1 MSTGLTFLTPP
12 PGLAPEVHFDLE
24 EIDGAA
30 GLFAMTAAGSADGG
44 SRRLYVLDASVYLP
58 DYHPEITD
66 EQRYQLELETPEDA
80 AVLVVANP
88 TVGGTTVNLLAP
100 IVVNLSTGSCAQVI
114 LEGQDWPVRAPLEPV
129 AA

>member
-12 PGLAPEVHFDLE
+12 PGLAPEVHFDLK
-24 EIDGAA
+24 EIEGAA
-30 GLFAMTAAGSADGG
+30 GLFAMTAAGSTDGA

-66 EQRYQLELETPEDA
+66 EQRHQLELVTPEDA

-88 TVGGTTVNLLAP
+88 TADGTTVNLLAP

-114 LEGQDWPVRAPLEPV
+114 LEDQDWPVRAPLEPV

>member
-12 PGLAPEVHFDLE
+12 PGLAPEVHFELE

-30 GLFAMTAAGSADGG
+30 GLFALTAASGG
-44 SRRLYVLDASVYLP
+44 NHRLYVLDASVYLP

-66 EQRYQLELETPEDA
+66 DQRRQLELTTSEDA

-88 TVGGTTVNLLAP
+88 ALDGTTVNLLAP
-100 IVVNLSTGSCAQVI
+100 IVLNVHTGSCAQVI

>member
-12 PGLAPEVHFDLE
+12 PGLAPEVHFELE

-30 GLFAMTAAGSADGG
+30 GLFALTAASASGG
-44 SRRLYVLDASVYLP
+44 SHRLYVLDASVYLP

-66 EQRYQLELETPEDA
+66 DQRRQLDLNTSEDA

-88 TVGGTTVNLLAP
+88 ALDGTTVNLLAP
-100 IVVNLSTGSCAQVI
+100 IVLNVHTGSCAQVI

>member
-12 PGLAPEVHFDLE
+12 PGLAPEVRFDLAE
-24 EIDGAA
+24 VEGAA
-30 GLFAMTAAGSADGG
+30 GLFAMTSAAGADGG
-44 SRRLYVLDASVYLP
+44 THRLYVLDASVYLP

-66 EQRYQLELETPEDA
+66 EQRLQLNLVTSEDA

-88 TVGGTTVNLLAP
+88 TLEGTTVNLLAP
-100 IVVNLSTGSCAQVI
+100 IVVNVTTGSCAQVI

>member
-1 MSTGLTFLTPP
+1 MSTGLTFLAPP

-30 GLFAMTAAGSADGG
+30 GLFALSASGNGGSA
-44 SRRLYVLDASVYLP
+44 RLYVLDASVYLP

-66 EQRYQLELETPEDA
+66 EQRHQLELETSADA

-88 TVGGTTVNLLAP
+88 TLEGTTVNLLAP
-100 IVVNLSTGSCAQVI
+100 IVVNVNTGSCAQVI

>member
-12 PGLAPEVHFDLE
+12 PGLAPEVRFNLE
-24 EIDGAA
+24 EIEGAA
-30 GLFAMTAAGSADGG
+30 GLFAMTAAGSAGGG
-44 SRRLYVLDASVYLP
+44 SRLFVLDASVYLP

-66 EQRYQLELETPEDA
+66 EQRHQLELVTAQDA

-88 TVGGTTVNLLAP
+88 TLDGTTVNLLAP
-100 IVVNLSTGSCAQVI
+100 IVVNVSTGSCAQVI

-129 AA
+129 PA